1 MGWAFN
7 VSGWLRVECC
17 LPFKWVDLKACGHWA
32 FGYKLCFCLLF
43 YIYFFGSLL
52 GYKVEV
58 HEWWMEFPRA
68 NRWMMGLMAMV
79 GLTAGACAMDFVDGG
94 RMGSWWR
101 LSSSDGLEQGDN
113 CGFCAIWVIVLGV
126 GWLWGESLW
135 CFDHCGWLDLGRLG
149 DFRFVGMDANWLI
162 LLVPVMVSWILV
174 WKSKIVMDWGLLW
187 Y

>member
-1 MGWAFN
+1 MSRISTFCISSKYKTSYSPKKYTRTQSCVISSLAQK
-7 VSGWLRVECC
+7 C
-17 LPFKWVDLKACGHWA
+17 LKGKKKKPT
-32 FGYKLCFCLLF
+32 
-43 YIYFFGSLL
+43 
-52 GYKVEV
+52 
-58 HEWWMEFPRA
+58 A
-68 NRWMMGLMAMV
+68 NRGMMGLMTMV
-79 GLTAGACAMDFVDGG
+79 GLTAGAWAMDFVDGG

-101 LSSSDGLEQGDN
+101 LSCSDGLEQGDN

-126 GWLWGESLW
+126 GWLWGERLW
-135 CFDHCGWLDLGRLG
+135 CFDHFGWLDLGRLG

>member
-1 MGWAFN
+1 MQPW
-7 VSGWLRVECC
+7 VEF
-17 LPFKWVDLKACGHWA
+17 LLLYFKQIQNFIFPQKI
-32 FGYKLCFCLLF
+32 YQNPKLC
-43 YIYFFGSLL
+43 YVKFGIEMPQRKKKKKKST
-52 GYKVEV
+52 
-58 HEWWMEFPRA
+58 A
-68 NRWMMGLMAMV
+68 NRGMMGLMTMV
-79 GLTAGACAMDFVDGG
+79 GLTAGAWAMEFVDGG
-94 RMGSWWR
+94 RRGSWWR

-135 CFDHCGWLDLGRLG
+135 CFDHFGWLDLGRLG

-174 WKSKIVMDWGLLW
+174 WKGKIVMDWGLLW